1 MLMEVSNPFMHGR
14 EILKELKL
22 KDSSLSLMN
31 DVQTSQPDCVN
42 SLYWMYCFSFFFSF
56 QSIKMLSAVNSRF
69 MNAICLPCI

>member
-42 SLYWMYCFSFFFSF
+42 SLYWMYCFSFFFFF
-56 QSIKMLSAVNSRF
+56 QFINVGSAVSSRV
-69 MNAICLPCI
+69 MNAICVPCI